1 MQGSTASGADRHW
14 PSIDVVV
21 CSIDDDRFRKMSDNL
36 HAKLDSIGLRRIL
49 RVDDA
54 RAMHDGYNR
63 GAALSD
69 ADWLLF
75 CHDDITILDLV
86 QETWRQALRTTEVFG
101 PCGTDCLQ
109 GPNWYEA
116 SPNHLH
122 GSVVAPTPDLVG
134 FEHQIFGRHS
144 SLVRGAQALDGLFIM
159 SRRSVWD
166 AIRFSD
172 DFEGFTLYDID
183 FTYRAYLLGHRVAVL
198 TDLLLLHDSHVANFS
213 AEKVAAWQANQ
224 AVFLEKFAFRR
235 RGESYVKH
243 ETVRLNGLPGGR
255 GPRGT
260 L

>member
-1 MQGSTASGADRHW
+1 MQDSAAAGADGRW
-14 PSIDVVV
+14 PSIDVIV
-21 CSIDDDRFRKMSDNL
+21 CSIDDQRFRNVSDNL
-36 HAKLDSIGLRRIL
+36 HTKLNGVGLRRII

-54 RAMHDGYNR
+54 CAMHDGYNR

-75 CHDDITILDLV
+75 CHDDIAVLDLV
-86 QETWRQALRTTEVFG
+86 WQTWRQALETTDVFG

-122 GSVVAPTPDLVG
+122 GSIVAPTPDRAG
-134 FEHQIFGRHS
+134 FEHQVFGKQGP
-144 SLVRGAQALDGLFIM
+144 LVRGAQALDGLFIM

-172 DFEGFTLYDID
+172 EFAGFTLYDID
-183 FTYRAYLLGHRVAVL
+183 FTYRAYLLGRRVAVL

-213 AEKVAAWQANQ
+213 ADKVAAWEANQ
-224 AVFLEKFAFRR
+224 AVFVNKFAFRR

-243 ETVRLNGLPGGR
+243 DTVRLDGLPDGPD
-255 GPRGT
+255 PRGMA
-260 L
+260 

>member
-1 MQGSTASGADRHW
+1 MQGSAGTKVDGGW
-14 PSIDVVV
+14 PSVDAVV
-21 CSIDDDRFRKMSDNL
+21 CSIDDDRFRSVSDSL
-36 HAKLDSIGLRRIL
+36 YAELGGIGLRRVI

-54 RAMHDGYNR
+54 RAMPDGYNR
-63 GAALSD
+63 GAMVSD

-75 CHDDITILDLV
+75 CHDDIVVLNLV
-86 QETWRQALRTTEVFG
+86 RQTWRQALDMTDVFG

-122 GSVVAPTPDLVG
+122 GSVVAPTPHRLG
-134 FEHQIFGRHS
+134 FEHQIFGRRGP
-144 SLVRGAQALDGLFIM
+144 LVRRAQALDGLFIM

-172 DFEGFTLYDID
+172 DFVGFTLYDID

-213 AEKVAAWQANQ
+213 AEKVAAWEANQ
-224 AVFLEKFAFRR
+224 AVFVEKFAFRR
-235 RGESYVKH
+235 RGENYVKH
-243 ETVRLNGLPGGR
+243 ETVQLDGLPGGR
-255 GPRGT
+255 GAREMA
-260 L
+260 